1 MAFENIR
8 SEFRRLS
15 EEHSHIL
22 MEIKQ
27 AEVDII
33 NISER
38 MDELRKQ
45 GAEGTDAWI
54 KARDRRRRL
63 RDELP
68 AMEHKAR
75 MIAIEIETLKLS
87 YKFLGDGG
95 AS

>member
-8 SEFRRLS
+8 SEFRRLG